1 VKPRVVHPS
10 PEGDPSP
17 NPPSLRP
24 SAASPE
30 PTTSSF
36 TDRFSR
42 AARFH
47 SILLGR
53 GAHRVRRGLKRIRT
67 PQAMQG
73 ITRAIGNRWWPNA
86 ATTDQASQAGKRW
99 KLPVSLPR
107 LGRSANADGNPNS
120 APRTHSTHRLVWD
133 FAVVTAAAAILLVLH
148 HQFKHKRPLRSIS
161 SHSMVAAAVVPAG
174 DVPSEKPSFKRHGHG
189 RGDRD
194 KLDAVADRSADSVG
208 DGGQAPSQVDSSA
221 TATATATVP
230 QQSEPVAA
238 KSDSGPLDGNQPNS
252 KKDDWSSQTASA
264 PPVSSN
270 PDPPKTELSDNRL
283 DQSAAVRKSS
293 ASGDNSVP
301 NLADPPPRDGD
312 STAPPTKHRHRHHT
326 GDPAVAAAG
335 DNSVPKLEERPAGSL
350 DSTPTSDSSPKSGSP
365 VADNMPALDGVETRS
380 AAKTTTDSTIPP
392 GPSMAGPDEH
402 ARRKRDKFSKPA
414 AVSAVETGRV
424 EDSAP
429 SLVQEPKDS
438 SAPLKT
444 DKQGEKVAAVPSS
457 GGDVFGALQDSPSE
471 KHDSKGPDLVASPSA
486 DNPADATVHR
496 PRRKRKPPQPD
507 VASQVPLVPAD
518 QKPASEPVADVKPRD
533 AEKAPDPLKASDTSA
548 GPHREAKK
556 GDEWSAPMATD
567 QLPPAK
573 NNAGEPKKD
582 PTPEKPLN
590 ASADHDAFGG
600 LKDQPP
606 ARHEHDAKAAE
617 PVLVGAGDIP
627 VTPAPPTHRR
637 KRKPPE
643 LAPVNPDSVRSAEQ
657 NPPNGPTASTNPIET
672 KPAEAVKLDP
682 AVKTTETNPT
692 ETPKPSALD
701 APKLELKSSE
711 VKPSEPKLS
720 VSPSSVPSLEANVT
734 PAKADPK
741 PEISTLPPQT
751 GPLAAPSSNQAVH
764 PPADDESQQATVSFS
779 HRMPEKTETGNS
791 LTYRIVVRNNGSK
804 PVKLVEVDEGVT
816 PDHIVQITDPPAES
830 HDQTLHWS
838 LHDLG
843 PHEERTIAITL
854 AAPTPPQPI
863 VRTAAIPKSD
873 QIEEDHAKEAKAV
886 EPEKIPNIQLELI
899 APTSLHTGESGRVG
913 FRVTN
918 LGPKTA
924 GLKLHLDLPPQLH
937 FERGQQLQYKVGEL
951 DEHES
956 REDYLTAVATGAG
969 AVEIQG
975 SILLDGRPMA
985 AAKAT
990 CRIAGAIATKQAARP
1005 KRDGFVVP
1013 ASAQQEAGA
1022 RPAPCNCGP

>member
-1 VKPRVVHPS
+1 
-10 PEGDPSP
+10 
-17 NPPSLRP
+17 
-24 SAASPE
+24 
-30 PTTSSF
+30 
-36 TDRFSR
+36 
-42 AARFH
+42 
-47 SILLGR
+47 
-53 GAHRVRRGLKRIRT
+53 
-67 PQAMQG
+67 
-73 ITRAIGNRWWPNA
+73 
-86 ATTDQASQAGKRW
+86 
-99 KLPVSLPR
+99 
-107 LGRSANADGNPNS
+107 
-120 APRTHSTHRLVWD
+120 
-133 FAVVTAAAAILLVLH
+133 
-148 HQFKHKRPLRSIS
+148 LRSLS
-161 SHSMVAAAVVPAG
+161 SHSLVAAAVVPTG
-174 DVPSEKPSFKRHGHG
+174 DAPSEKPPFKRHGHG
-189 RGDRD
+189 RGDHD
-194 KLDAVADRSADSVG
+194 KLDGVAVADRSADSVG
-208 DGGQAPSQVDSSA
+208 DGQVPSQVDSSTSTSTSTNA
-221 TATATATVP
+221 TAKATVP

-238 KSDSGPLDGNQPNS
+238 KSDTGPLDGNQPNS
-252 KKDDWSSQTASA
+252 KKDDWSSSQTASA

-270 PDPPKTELSDNRL
+270 PDPPKTELSDNRSY
-283 DQSAAVRKSS
+283 QSAAVPKSS
-293 ASGDNSVP
+293 ASSDNLVP
-301 NLADPPPRDGD
+301 NLGDPPKDGD
-312 STAPPTKHRHRHHT
+312 STTPPTRHRRRHHT
-326 GDPAVAAAG
+326 SDPAVAAVG
-335 DNSVPKLEERPAGSL
+335 DNSVPKPDERPAGSL
-350 DSTPTSDSSPKSGSP
+350 NSAPKSDSSPKSGSP

-380 AAKTTTDSTIPP
+380 AAKTITDATIPP

-402 ARRKRDKFSKPA
+402 AHRKHDKSSQPA
-414 AVSAVETGRV
+414 AVSPVETGRI
-424 EDSAP
+424 EDPAP

-438 SAPLKT
+438 SPPPKT
-444 DKQGEKVAAVPSS
+444 DKPADKVAAVPLS

-471 KHDSKGPDLVASPSA
+471 KHDFKGLDLVASPSA
-486 DNPADATVHR
+486 DNPADAIVHR
-496 PRRKRKPPQPD
+496 PRRKRKPSQPD

-518 QKPASEPVADVKPRD
+518 QKPASEPIADVKPRD
-533 AEKAPDPLKASDTSA
+533 AEKAPDPLKSNDRSA
-548 GPHREAKK
+548 GLHLEAKK

-567 QLPPAK
+567 QSPPVK

-606 ARHEHDAKAAE
+606 AKHEHEHDAKAAE
-617 PVLVGAGDIP
+617 PVLVGAGEIP
-627 VTPAPPTHRR
+627 ATPAPPTHRR
-637 KRKPPE
+637 KRKLPE
-643 LAPVNPDSVRSAEQ
+643 SAPVNSDSVRSAAQ
-657 NPPNGPTASTNPIET
+657 SPPNGPPASTNPIET

-682 AVKTTETNPT
+682 TVKTTETNPS

-701 APKLELKSSE
+701 APKLESNPSE
-711 VKPSEPKLS
+711 VKTSEPKLS
-720 VSPSSVPSLEANVT
+720 VSPSAGPSLEANVT
-734 PAKADPK
+734 PAKADAK
-741 PEISTLPPQT
+741 PEISALPPQT
-751 GPLAAPSSNQAVH
+751 AALPAPSSNLAVH

-791 LTYRIVVRNNGSK
+791 LTYKIVVRNNGSK

-816 PDHIVQITDPPAES
+816 PDHIVQATDPPAES

-873 QIEEDHAKEAKAV
+873 QIEEDHAKETKTV
-886 EPEKIPNIQLELI
+886 EPEKTPNIQLELI